1 MLTQRIVDFGAT
13 NWRKKVVD
21 GRRYANACFAGSLR
35 KCVLRWIFRKMRASH
50 DAAMTSEMDG
60 GMANEVHLR

>member
-1 MLTQRIVDFGAT
+1 MLAQRIVDFGAT

-35 KCVLRWIFRKMRASH
+35 KCVLRWIVTQMRASL
-50 DAAMTSEMDG
+50 D
-60 GMANEVHLR
+60 L

>member
-1 MLTQRIVDFGAT
+1 MLAQRIVDFGAK

-35 KCVLRWIFRKMRASH
+35 KCVLRTIVRKMRASH
-50 DAAMTSEMDG
+50 DATMTSEVDG
-60 GMANEVHLR
+60 GMANEIHLR